1 MRRKISMI
9 LILLFSTSFFINC
22 NRKKYD
28 EHNLY
33 YLNFKDSLTINVEK
47 ISNHSK
53 ALVLNDS
60 LVLYNFSE
68 LIYESHQP
76 KWLFNNTKKVKI
88 LDDYVYCPEISEI
101 EPPYKLSKSEK
112 TNVFQVVKNKDTLL
126 FYFETFDKVDFM
138 FFY

>member
-88 LDDYVYCPEISEI
+88 LDYYVYCPKIIEI
-101 EPPYKLSKSEK
+101 EPPYELSKTEK

-138 FFY
+138 FFL